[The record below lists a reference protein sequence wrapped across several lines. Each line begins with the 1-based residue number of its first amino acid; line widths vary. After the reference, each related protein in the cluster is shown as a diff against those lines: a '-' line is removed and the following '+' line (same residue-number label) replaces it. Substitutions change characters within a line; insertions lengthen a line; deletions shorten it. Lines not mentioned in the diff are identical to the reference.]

1 MKIWNLLIIKGA
13 KVMFFNFLRKVSLRK
28 PKPPK
33 WSIVIDPGHGGKYP
47 GAVNKKYGYMEK
59 NINLHVAEFMEKYII
74 DQVPE
79 LISYPI
85 RYDDNT
91 VSLPDRCQFANRQML
106 GGRPADVFISI
117 HTNARCLKGKYG
129 LEIETFHFR
138 GSEEGE
144 DLAYCIQD
152 TLFNRSMAFGV
163 PVIDRGV
170 KIGQRRGRDGK
181 LKDFYVLRKTN
192 MTACL
197 VELGFLS
204 DDEEARLLIKPEN
217 QEIMAKAIVDGIV
230 DYLKSKEEG

>member
-13 KVMFFNFLRKVSLRK
+13 KVILFNLSRKIFSRK
-28 PKPPK
+28 PKPKQPK
-33 WSIVIDPGHGGKYP
+33 WSIVIDPGHGGKHP
-47 GAVNKKYGYMEK
+47 GAVNKTYGYMEK
-59 NINLHVAEFMEKYII
+59 NINLHVAEFMMSYI
-74 DQVPE
+74 DEHVPE
-79 LISYPI
+79 LVVFST
-85 RYDDNT
+85 RRSDRT
-91 VSLPDRCQFANRQML
+91 VSLSDRCKLANT
-106 GGRPADVFISI
+106 GNTDAFISI
-117 HTNARCLKGKYG
+117 HTNARVLKGRYG

-144 DLAYCIQD
+144 ELAYCIQD

-170 KIGQRRGRDGK
+170 KIGQRRGSDGE
-181 LKDFYVLRKTN
+181 LKDFYVLRETH

-204 DDEEARLLIKPEN
+204 DDEEAQILIRPEN

-230 DYLKSKEEG
+230 QWLEERGE